1 MKNVLKTIAL
11 RTGKRLEISDV
22 SRDVRKVVDGSGIKN
37 GLVNVWIPHTTAGLA
52 VNEHDPDLWDDILS
66 TMTKLV
72 PIEASYRHNAKYWS
86 LSREQNAHAHILDC
100 MIKPDL
106 TIPLK
111 EGKMVLGTWQSILFI
126 ELDGP
131 RNRSLHVQVLGE

>member
-1 MKNVLKTIAL
+1 MKTVLKNIAL

-111 EGKMVLGTWQSILFI
+111 
-126 ELDGP
+126 
-131 RNRSLHVQVLGE
+131 